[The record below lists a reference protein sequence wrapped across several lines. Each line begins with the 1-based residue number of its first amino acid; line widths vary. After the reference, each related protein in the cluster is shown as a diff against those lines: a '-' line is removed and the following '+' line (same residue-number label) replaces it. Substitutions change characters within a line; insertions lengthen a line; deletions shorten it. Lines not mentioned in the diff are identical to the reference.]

1 MHSGLRKVF
10 MLKEIIVVE
19 GKSDVAAI
27 RRAVDAECLITGG
40 FSLSPSILAQI
51 EAAYH
56 RRGIIIMTDPDSA
69 GERIRTFLRNKFP
82 QAKHAFI
89 PRAVATGEDGRVGV
103 EKAAPEQIRT
113 ALDKVR
119 TAEMAVSKQF
129 ELEEV
134 LSAGLAGTAAAAD
147 KRAFLGAELG
157 IGWANAKTFLRRL
170 NTYGVSRSEFDAALQ
185 RWEAMHG

>member
-1 MHSGLRKVF
+1 
-10 MLKEIIVVE
+10 MLKEVIVVE

-27 RRAVDAECLITGG
+27 HRAMEAECLITGG

-51 EAAYH
+51 EAAYR
-56 RRGIIIMTDPDSA
+56 RRGIIVMTDPDSA

-89 PRAVATGEDGRVGV
+89 PRAAAVGDDGRVGV
-103 EKAAPEQIRT
+103 EKAAPEEIRA
-113 ALDKVR
+113 ALEKVR
-119 TAEMAVSKQF
+119 TAEMSVSTEF
-129 ELEEV
+129 VLEEI
-134 LSAGLAGTAAAAD
+134 LSAGLAGTATAVE

-170 NTYGVSRSEFDAALQ
+170 NTYGVRRSEFDAALQ
-185 RWEAMHG
+185 KWEAMHG